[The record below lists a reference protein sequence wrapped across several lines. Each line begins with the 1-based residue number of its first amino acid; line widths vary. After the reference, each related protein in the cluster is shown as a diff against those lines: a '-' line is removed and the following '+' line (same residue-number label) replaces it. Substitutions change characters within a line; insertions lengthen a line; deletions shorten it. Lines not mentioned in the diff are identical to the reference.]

1 MLPVTVVRKA
11 ALVACL
17 MLLGAPAARATATDT
32 SVTIDFERFPGPDGM
47 LGTGDDTFPA
57 CDTNGIC
64 ELLVSQFAGMGI
76 TFTSGLLLQ
85 SGLFPA
91 SSSSNHYVSSSPPD
105 ATFSI
110 PVTGISI
117 TSYSFWTATLYALDE
132 ADNVI
137 ASNTLTNPNPGSSFF
152 LGTLSVSTSIS
163 IRRFTVLSAGCQ
175 IGERCD
181 QILNLDDLVL
191 TLSPSVTGVAID
203 IKPGGFPNSIN
214 PRSHGRIPVAI
225 LTTDSFDATTVDPTT
240 VRFGATGTEAAP
252 IRWALEDGDGDG
264 DTDLILYFSTEATGI
279 ECGDTNAS
287 LTGETVG
294 GQEIEGLD
302 SVNTVGCR

>member
-1 MLPVTVVRKA
+1 
-11 ALVACL
+11 
-17 MLLGAPAARATATDT
+17 
-32 SVTIDFERFPGPDGM
+32 
-47 LGTGDDTFPA
+47 
-57 CDTNGIC
+57 
-64 ELLVSQFAGMGI
+64 
-76 TFTSGLLLQ
+76 
-85 SGLFPA
+85 
-91 SSSSNHYVSSSPPD
+91 
-105 ATFSI
+105 
-110 PVTGISI
+110 
-117 TSYSFWTATLYALDE
+117 
-132 ADNVI
+132 
-137 ASNTLTNPNPGSSFF
+137 
-152 LGTLSVSTSIS
+152 LSVSASVP
-163 IRRFTVLSAGCQ
+163 IRRFTVLAAGCE
-175 IGERCD
+175 IGGGCS

-191 TLSPSVTGVAID
+191 TVTSSVTPVAID

-225 LTTDSFDATTVDPTT
+225 LTTDSFDATTVDSTT